1 MYHSAVA
8 TFYAPSDPSGLY
20 GMYRERL
27 RCTPQWCHAEPR
39 RDCAFIVEDQ
49 QKAVFEGMS
58 VVRLRL
64 LFSFKHSGTSYPC
77 ALVEWFNK
85 ALSDRDTDTGF
96 WVVEP
101 DLRGVHKQPFM
112 SVVHLDCLLR
122 AAHLM
127 PVFGN

>member
-1 MYHSAVA
+1 M
-8 TFYAPSDPSGLY
+8 
-20 GMYRERL
+20 
-27 RCTPQWCHAEPR
+27 
-39 RDCAFIVEDQ
+39 
-49 QKAVFEGMS
+49 
-58 VVRLRL
+58 
-64 LFSFKHSGTSYPC
+64 
-77 ALVEWFNK
+77 EWFNK

-127 PVFGN
+127 PVFGNWRMPDKFKFEWSLDMFQAFYVNQYIDHHAHELLCTS